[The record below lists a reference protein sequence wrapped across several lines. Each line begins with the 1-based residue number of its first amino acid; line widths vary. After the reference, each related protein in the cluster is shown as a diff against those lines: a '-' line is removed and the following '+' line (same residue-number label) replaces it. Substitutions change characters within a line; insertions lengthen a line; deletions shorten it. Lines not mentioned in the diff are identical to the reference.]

1 MSTSDVMPFRY
12 RRAVHLEELKWF
24 VVLAETEH
32 VTEAADELA
41 VSQPTLSRALA
52 RFEAQAGTQLF
63 DRVNRRLRLNAYGEI
78 MLEHARR
85 SIAEMQSATER
96 IAALRDPSTGRIR
109 LGFLHSLASW
119 YVPEQLRRFRQSEPG
134 VRFDFFQG
142 AAHEITHRVLNGQTD
157 IAITAPRPDVPGLA
171 WHRLY
176 VERLCLA
183 VPRGHRL
190 AARARVRL
198 SAAAGEPFIAL
209 GSQFGLR
216 HLTNDLW
223 SEDNLD
229 PDIVFEASEIPA
241 MEGLVGAGFGVAV
254 VPVPGD
260 GGRSD
265 VVHVPLSNVGAK
277 REVGVLWD
285 PDRAQSP
292 PVERFRI
299 FLEESSARPTSS
311 NDVADT

>member
-1 MSTSDVMPFRY
+1 MSATDFMPYRY
-12 RRAVHLEELKWF
+12 RRTVHLEELKWF

-32 VTEAADELA
+32 VTEAADELS

-52 RFEAQAGTQLF
+52 RFEAQAGTPLF

-96 IAALRDPSTGRIR
+96 IAALRDPSTGRVR

-119 YVPEQLRRFRQSEPG
+119 YVPEQLRLFRQSDPG
-134 VRFDFFQG
+134 VRFDLFQG
-142 AAHEITHRVLNGQTD
+142 PAHEITQRVLNGQSD
-157 IAITAPRPDVPGLA
+157 IAITAPRPEVPGLA

-198 SAAAGEPFIAL
+198 SAAAGESFIVL
-209 GSQFGLR
+209 GSQSGLR
-216 HLTNDLW
+216 HLTDVLW
-223 SEDNLD
+223 AEDNLD

-241 MEGLVGAGFGVAV
+241 VEGLVGAGFGVAV

-277 REVGVLWD
+277 REVGLVWD
-285 PDRAQSP
+285 PERTQSP
-292 PVERFRI
+292 PADRFVT
-299 FLEESSARPTSS
+299 FLKGSSTRPQRGEL
-311 NDVADT
+311 